1 MAVAVP
7 VILYGSGKVR
17 HPLRPLAKMI
27 SMILRVPRK
36 KFVGLCLS
44 VTQKDRIGFHRGC
57 LQMSVKR
64 SHAEGKI
71 SDMVFV

>member
-1 MAVAVP
+1 
-7 VILYGSGKVR
+7 
-17 HPLRPLAKMI
+17 MI

-57 LQMSVKR
+57 LQMSVKC